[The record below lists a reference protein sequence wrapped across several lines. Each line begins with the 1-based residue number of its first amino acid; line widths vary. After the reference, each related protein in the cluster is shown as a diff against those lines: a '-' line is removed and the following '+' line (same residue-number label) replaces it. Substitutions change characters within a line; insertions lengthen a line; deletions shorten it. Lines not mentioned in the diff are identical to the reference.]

1 MRIYTSM
8 QRTPCEHLQ
17 YTLLP
22 NLRKELA
29 NCLIEVFKLSQRQA
43 AIKMGLTAS
52 AISQYKHHKRA
63 GKSSFTHEIMME
75 IVTSAK
81 RINEKGDS
89 IVHEELCHLCCI
101 VRNNELTCTVDI
113 DINKENNKRF

>member
-1 MRIYTSM
+1 M
-8 QRTPCEHLQ
+8 QRTPCELLQ

-43 AIKMGLTAS
+43 AIKMGLTPS
-52 AISQYKHHKRA
+52 AISQYKHNKRA
-63 GKSSFTHEIMME
+63 VKSSFTQEIMME

-81 RINEKGDS
+81 RINERGDS
-89 IVHEELCHLCCI
+89 IVHKELCSLCCL
-101 VRNNELTCTVDI
+101 VRNNELTCKVDS
-113 DINKENNKRF
+113 DIKE